1 MACHYNKDIIIKG
14 LNNKDIYIHT
24 YIHWWLLLRILKL
37 FPNGKLIHI
46 KSYCG
51 ESDSENAPVI
61 TQSREDA
68 EVRQIC
74 ERRAGQRGN
83 WTVEFIL

>member
-1 MACHYNKDIIIKG
+1 MFRSSVMVPDSLHSVKRRKHSKSCHDLELAWTAPIVE
-14 LNNKDIYIHT
+14 LAQD
-24 YIHWWLLLRILKL
+24 
-37 FPNGKLIHI
+37 
-46 KSYCG
+46 CG

-74 ERRAGQRGN
+74 KRRAGQRGN

>member
-1 MACHYNKDIIIKG
+1 MFC
-14 LNNKDIYIHT
+14 
-24 YIHWWLLLRILKL
+24 KL
-37 FPNGKLIHI
+37 AWGQAIVLGGGE
-46 KSYCG
+46 CG

-68 EVRQIC
+68 EVGQIC
-74 ERRAGQRGN
+74 KRRAGQRGN

>member
-1 MACHYNKDIIIKG
+1 MVQNESPVNKAEG
-14 LNNKDIYIHT
+14 TRGQYLRLFAHT
-24 YIHWWLLLRILKL
+24 MTQWVPARGQLQTLLQRTVIL
-37 FPNGKLIHI
+37 
-46 KSYCG
+46 CG

-74 ERRAGQRGN
+74 KRRAGQRGN

>member
-1 MACHYNKDIIIKG
+1 MGPSKYG
-14 LNNKDIYIHT
+14 GE
-24 YIHWWLLLRILKL
+24 RV
-37 FPNGKLIHI
+37 
-46 KSYCG
+46 CG

>member
-1 MACHYNKDIIIKG
+1 MFLDQFLFELSCKNTET
-14 LNNKDIYIHT
+14 HT
-24 YIHWWLLLRILKL
+24 HT
-37 FPNGKLIHI
+37 
-46 KSYCG
+46 YCG
-51 ESDSENAPVI
+51 ESDSENAPII

>member
-1 MACHYNKDIIIKG
+1 MDG
-14 LNNKDIYIHT
+14 LLKIELTALCFICTMDAEQKAYLKTIYYDPSH
-24 YIHWWLLLRILKL
+24 
-37 FPNGKLIHI
+37 PA
-46 KSYCG
+46 SYSGCG
-51 ESDSENAPVI
+51 ESDSENAPII

-74 ERRAGQRGN
+74 KRRAGQRGN